1 MADPEAHVSNHSIMT
16 YVDLISEDAQD
27 CGILSHTVR
36 TAVGSGQA
44 GSEWNMVASGGFIG
58 L

>member
-1 MADPEAHVSNHSIMT
+1 MT
-16 YVDLISEDAQD
+16 YVDLISEDTQD

-58 L
+58 LWTLGTES